1 MLSSLAGRSE
11 AGAGFSRKVSTVG
24 VRRMNAPGTAA
35 PGSGALELPPFS
47 LDVQAL
53 DLGGGVKAVGL
64 ELVETENREP
74 VRGKDAAE
82 IWSAV
87 FPALAGDDSYVVDFF
102 SHLERVREFCKSHEI
117 GFRDAAER
125 CVVLPQPNQEQLRQ
139 IFERFEGET
148 FGIRSGAASQSADV
162 ALEGNLSKRGL
173 DEYQPV
179 YERYTFCAIGEPED
193 GGVTLL
199 SESLWPSEVIRRMRP
214 AVQPFDIH
222 IARPN

>member
-1 MLSSLAGRSE
+1 
-11 AGAGFSRKVSTVG
+11 
-24 VRRMNAPGTAA
+24 MNTQGTAA

-53 DLGGGVKAVGL
+53 DLGGGVKAVGI

-87 FPALAGDDSYVVDFF
+87 FPALAAKESYAVDFF
-102 SHLERVREFCKSHEI
+102 SHIERVRDFCKTREI
-117 GFRDAAER
+117 ALREAAER
-125 CVVLPQPNQEQLRQ
+125 CVVLPHPNQEQLRQ

-148 FGIRSGAASQSADV
+148 FGIRAGAASPSADS
-162 ALEGNLSKRGL
+162 ALEGDLSKRGL
-173 DEYQPV
+173 DAYQSA
-179 YERYTFCAIGEPED
+179 YARYTFCAICEPED
-193 GGVTLL
+193 GWVTLL
-199 SESLWPSEVIRRMRP
+199 SESLWPSEVIRRVRP
-214 AVQPFDIH
+214 AVQPFDIY

>member
-1 MLSSLAGRSE
+1 
-11 AGAGFSRKVSTVG
+11 
-24 VRRMNAPGTAA
+24 MNTTGTAA

-53 DLGGGVKAVGL
+53 DLGGDVNAVGL

-87 FPALAGDDSYVVDFF
+87 FPALVGNETYVVDFF
-102 SHLERVREFCKSHEI
+102 SHIERVREFCKIREI
-117 GFRDAAER
+117 ALRDAAER

-148 FGIRSGAASQSADV
+148 FGLRAGRAAQSADA
-162 ALEGNLSKRGL
+162 ALEGDLSKRGM
-173 DEYQPV
+173 DAYQPA
-179 YERYTFCAIGEPED
+179 YGQYNFCAICEPQD
-193 GGVTLL
+193 GWVTLL
-199 SESLWPSEVIRRMRP
+199 SASLWPSEIIRRMRP
-214 AVQPFDIH
+214 AVQLFDIH

>member
-1 MLSSLAGRSE
+1 
-11 AGAGFSRKVSTVG
+11 
-24 VRRMNAPGTAA
+24 MNTPGTAT
-35 PGSGALELPPFS
+35 PGRDALELPPFS

-64 ELVETENREP
+64 ELVGTENREP

-87 FPALAGDDSYVVDFF
+87 FPALAGTESYVVDFF
-102 SHLERVREFCKSHEI
+102 SHIERVKEFCKMREI
-117 GFRDAAER
+117 ALRDAAER
-125 CVVLPQPNQEQLRQ
+125 CVVLPHPDQEQLRQ

-148 FGIRSGAASQSADV
+148 FGVRAGTASQSADA
-162 ALEGNLSKRGL
+162 ALEGDLSKRGL
-173 DEYQPV
+173 DAYQPA
-179 YERYTFCAIGEPED
+179 YARYTFCAICEPED
-193 GGVTLL
+193 GWVTLL
-199 SESLWPSEVIRRMRP
+199 SESLWPSEVIRRVRP